1 MTTELLLVDDN
12 PTMVQL
18 LARMLA
24 GMGRLRFA
32 TNGAAALEQLRKL
45 PADLVLL
52 DAEMP
57 GMSGFEVCE
66 AMKADPA
73 LADVPVIFVTGHSD
87 AAFELRGLEAGAV
100 DFIAKPVSEPLLLAR
115 VRTQLRL
122 KRLTDELRRLATVDG
137 LTGLSNRRAFD
148 AALERE
154 WQRALRDGEPLAL
167 LLMDVDHFKKYN
179 DHYGHPAGDA
189 CLQAVAGALQRMAN
203 RPADLAAR
211 YGGEEFA
218 LLLPHT
224 TLEGAGHMAAR
235 VQDAVAA
242 LALPHAAS
250 PTRPTVSISIGVS
263 GRMPETP
270 PALGPA
276 DLLARADQALYAA
289 KTAGRARHDVLPLDS
304 GGTLPTGPDATP

>member
-1 MTTELLLVDDN
+1 MTTELLIVDDN

-32 TNGAAALEQLRKL
+32 TGGAAALDQLRKL

-73 LADVPVIFVTGHSD
+73 LADIPVIFVTGHSD
-87 AAFELRGLEAGAV
+87 AAFELRGLESGAV

-122 KRLTDELRRLATVDG
+122 KRLADELRRLATVDA

-148 AALERE
+148 NALERE
-154 WQRALRDGEPLAL
+154 WHRALRDGEPLAL

-189 CLQAVAGALQRMAN
+189 CLQAVAGALQHQAN

-218 LLLPHT
+218 LLLPNT
-224 TLEGAGHMAAR
+224 TLDGAGHIAAR
-235 VQDAVAA
+235 LGEAVAA
-242 LALPHAAS
+242 LALAHAAS

-270 PALGPA
+270 PRCGPS
-276 DLLARADQALYAA
+276 DLLTRADEALYAA
-289 KTAGRARHDVLPLDS
+289 KAGGRARHCLLPLAMGEAAALEPRSD
-304 GGTLPTGPDATP
+304 P